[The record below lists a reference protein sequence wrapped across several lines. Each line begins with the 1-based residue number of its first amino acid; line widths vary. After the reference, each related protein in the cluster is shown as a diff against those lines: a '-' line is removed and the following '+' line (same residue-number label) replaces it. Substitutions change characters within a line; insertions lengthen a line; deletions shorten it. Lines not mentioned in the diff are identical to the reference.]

1 MLIAIWGERV
11 RVLANIL
18 VVDDQLGVRRLLY
31 ETFREEQHEVVMAA
45 NGKEALKNLEDFKP
59 DLILMDMKMPGMN
72 GIDTLRQIRSFN
84 KEVGVIMMT
93 AYGDAQNMEQAR
105 ELGVLH
111 YMSKPFDLFELRD
124 HVREILAQNQVKN
137 SSAS

>member
-1 MLIAIWGERV
+1 MASILI
-11 RVLANIL
+11 
-18 VVDDQLGVRRLLY
+18 VDDQLGVRRLLY
-31 ETFREEQHEVVMAA
+31 ETFHEDKHEVVMAA
-45 NGKEALKNLEDFKP
+45 NGKDALKSLENFSP

-84 KEVGVIMMT
+84 KVVSVIMMT
-93 AYGDAQNMEQAR
+93 AYGDAPSMEQAR

-124 HVREILAQNQVKN
+124 HVRDILEQKKTDT

>member
-1 MLIAIWGERV
+1 MSKV
-11 RVLANIL
+11 L

-31 ETFREEQHEVVMAA
+31 ETFREDQHEVEMAG
-45 NGKEALKNLEDFKP
+45 NGKEALQILEDFSP

-105 ELGVLH
+105 DLGVLY
-111 YMSKPFDLFELRD
+111 YMSKPFDLFEMRD
-124 HVREILAQNQVKN
+124 RVREILSGKIEA
-137 SSAS
+137 SSNA

>member
-1 MLIAIWGERV
+1 MSKV
-11 RVLANIL
+11 L

-31 ETFREEQHEVVMAA
+31 ETFREDQHEVEMAG
-45 NGKEALKNLEDFKP
+45 NGKEALQILEKFNP

-105 ELGVLH
+105 DLGVLY
-111 YMSKPFDLFELRD
+111 YMSKPFDLFEMRD
-124 HVREILAQNQVKN
+124 RVHEILTDKAKT
-137 SSAS
+137 SSNA

>member
-1 MLIAIWGERV
+1 MSKV
-11 RVLANIL
+11 L

-31 ETFREEQHEVVMAA
+31 ETFREDQHEVEMAG
-45 NGKEALKNLEDFKP
+45 NGKEALEILEKFDP

-105 ELGVLH
+105 ELGVLY
-111 YMSKPFDLFELRD
+111 YMSKPFDLFEMRD
-124 HVREILAQNQVKN
+124 RVREILMGKAKTN
-137 SSAS
+137 SNA

>member
-1 MLIAIWGERV
+1 M
-11 RVLANIL
+11 ANVL

-31 ETFREEQHEVVMAA
+31 ETFREEQHRVEMAA
-45 NGKEALKNLEDFKP
+45 NGMEALKILEGFSP

-72 GIDTLRQIRSFN
+72 GIDTLRQIRTFN

-93 AYGDAQNMEQAR
+93 AYGDAQNMEQAQ
-105 ELGVLH
+105 ELGVLY

-124 HVREILAQNQVKN
+124 RVREILAQNRVKD
-137 SSAS
+137 SSVS